1 MTGFMTDRRAAVLT
15 VSDGVA
21 HGARKDTSG
30 EKAADLLVGAGFEIV
45 ERRVTE
51 DGVESVADAIRAL
64 AAVADLVVTTGGT
77 GLGPRDLTPE
87 AMAVVVDREAPGL
100 AEAMRAV
107 TFGKNP
113 HGMLSRGRAGTVG
126 RTLVINLPGSPRG
139 VEESLAVVLPAL
151 DHGLALLR
159 DEPSDH

>member
-1 MTGFMTDRRAAVLT
+1 MTEWRAGVLT

-21 HGARKDTSG
+21 AGARQDDSG
-30 EKAADLLVGAGFEIV
+30 ELAVSILEAGGFKVV

-51 DGVESVADAIRAL
+51 DGVEPVAQAIREMASL
-64 AAVADLVVTTGGT
+64 ADLVVTTGGT

-87 AMAVVVDREAPGL
+87 AMSRVIEREAPGL
-100 AEAMRAV
+100 AEAMRAA

-126 RTLVINLPGSPRG
+126 NTLVVNLPGSPRG

-151 DHGLALLR
+151 AHALALLLS
-159 DEPSDH
+159 EPTHHN

>member
-1 MTGFMTDRRAAVLT
+1 MAEWRAAVLT

-21 HGARKDTSG
+21 HGTRQDTSG
-30 EKAADLLVGAGFEIV
+30 ETAAEMLAAGGYDVV

-51 DGVESVADAIRAL
+51 DGVEPVAAAIVEL
-64 AAVADLVVTTGGT
+64 AAIADLVVTTGGT

-87 AMAVVVDREAPGL
+87 AMARVIEREAPGL
-100 AEAMRAV
+100 AEAMRAI
-107 TFGKNP
+107 TFGENP

-126 RTLVINLPGSPRG
+126 DALVVNLPGSPRG

-151 DHGLALLR
+151 GHGLALLLN
-159 DEPSDH
+159 EPTDHN